1 MTRWNTIWNLEE
13 YPNRKASAKVLW
25 LESICKFEG
34 LKDQWTLWTRLKVD
48 RDDVGQVVRGQ
59 ALQSFIVHGKII
71 QPRSDIIIYDFR
83 SIILATAWKA
93 DYGGK
98 SLDRKNMMIVGIRCS
113 AVEMMKN
120 ILNWHMFKHV
130 VWGKW
135 KTHTQNHLVIFYE
148 QITKRLSTT
157 YHDRKYLERRN
168 RQCGRGKSIVW
179 FGSWLVWNDH

>member
-34 LKDQWTLWTRLKVD
+34 LKDQWTLWTRLKVEG
-48 RDDVGQVVRGQ
+48 DDVGQVVRGQ